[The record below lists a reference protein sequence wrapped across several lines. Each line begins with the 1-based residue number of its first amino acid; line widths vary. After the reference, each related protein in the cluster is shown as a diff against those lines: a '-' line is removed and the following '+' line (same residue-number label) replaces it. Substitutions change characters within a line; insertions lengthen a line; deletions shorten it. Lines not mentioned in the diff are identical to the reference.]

1 MEKRTMNLMI
11 PSKLALMLLFLT
23 LAGCTTVRLVSDYDE
38 VTDKSLTEIQKKTD
52 DFIENLSKHH
62 GTSATS
68 FDSSKEFYEEI
79 ERDLR
84 ILSFRVGAVPNN
96 KQTIELVENLKVGI
110 LGDPSNPT
118 GTSLKELHQL
128 QKNRDNGIP
137 ETTLRIAQRIINQ
150 LFKAA
155 LSLEIAKKR
164 GEDK

>member
-11 PSKLALMLLFLT
+11 PTKLALMLLFLA

-52 DFIENLSKHH
+52 DFMENLSKHH

-68 FDSSKEFYEEI
+68 LDSNKEFYEEI

-150 LFKAA
+150 LFTAA